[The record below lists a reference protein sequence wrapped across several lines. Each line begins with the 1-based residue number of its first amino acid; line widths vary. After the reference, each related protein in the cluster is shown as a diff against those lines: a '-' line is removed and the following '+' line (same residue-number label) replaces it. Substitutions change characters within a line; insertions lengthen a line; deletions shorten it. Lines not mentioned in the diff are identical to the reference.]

1 MVVVFVR
8 LLRDEEVVV
17 ATVVFG
23 FFDLRLVV
31 VSAIWTVVIS
41 AVVLSGIAV
50 LSSLTTLDVAAKGLI
65 LSVSTLLVS
74 LLFVDGVS
82 VTSGSVPDVL
92 GVSVELERSN
102 CSIETVLSTISV
114 VT

>member
-1 MVVVFVR
+1 VVVVFVR

-17 ATVVFG
+17 VTVVFG
-23 FFDLRLVV
+23 FFDLRLAV

-50 LSSLTTLDVAAKGLI
+50 LSSLTILDVAAKGLI
-65 LSVSTLLVS
+65 LPVSTLLGS

-82 VTSGSVPDVL
+82 VTSGSAPDVL
-92 GVSVELERSN
+92 GASVELERSN

>member
-17 ATVVFG
+17 ATVVFR
-23 FFDLRLVV
+23 FLDFRLVV
-31 VSAIWTVVIS
+31 ASAIWTVVIT
-41 AVVLSGIAV
+41 VVLASGCGV
-50 LSSLTTLDVAAKGLI
+50 
-65 LSVSTLLVS
+65 
-74 LLFVDGVS
+74 GVS
-82 VTSGSVPDVL
+82 VTSGSVPDVLGVSVELERSNCSTETMPDVL